1 MSSDLHKH
9 TKGVQDS
16 LTHTEGRGEGDKRVQ
31 TSVYE
36 HKEQC
41 SDRSRECSLEL
52 PLHCALTASCREKR
66 ARALGKKGH
75 HRDRGLWAAATDAE
89 TPDLIVLIPLLI
101 WRVLR
106 GHRLL
111 RISAP
116 FSAPW
121 FCDREVSSC
130 QGDCEVHSVDEHR
143 TEQPGKTGER
153 AVEKSNC
160 FIWGRRAEARS
171 LINGH
176 WCGYFIGPKSSPFL
190 CWS

>member
-89 TPDLIVLIPLLI
+89 TPDLVVLIPLLI

-106 GHRLL
+106 SHRLL

-121 FCDREVSSC
+121 FLGEKSCPGLTAPVTGKSAAVTGTAKSTLWMSTELSNQERRESKLWKKVTVSS
-130 QGDCEVHSVDEHR
+130 GGGGLR
-143 TEQPGKTGER
+143 L
-153 AVEKSNC
+153 
-160 FIWGRRAEARS
+160 EA
-171 LINGH
+171 G
-176 WCGYFIGPKSSPFL
+176 
-190 CWS
+190 